1 MFPTG
6 MTILSQVKEAAMSVT
21 AAFHARQPFGFQDR
35 CPFAQLDCG
44 VQVPVAPVAPAAPV
58 E

>member
-1 MFPTG
+1 
-6 MTILSQVKEAAMSVT
+6 MTILSQVEEAAMSVT